1 MQYIKTVALNSTSF
15 TINVYNTTSLLLI
28 NGMDANQLLAND
40 INSIH
45 EIILKGLQ
53 EQGVKGLNTEEL
65 YRQL

>member
-1 MQYIKTVALNSTSF
+1 
-15 TINVYNTTSLLLI
+15 
-28 NGMDANQLLAND
+28 MDANQLLAND